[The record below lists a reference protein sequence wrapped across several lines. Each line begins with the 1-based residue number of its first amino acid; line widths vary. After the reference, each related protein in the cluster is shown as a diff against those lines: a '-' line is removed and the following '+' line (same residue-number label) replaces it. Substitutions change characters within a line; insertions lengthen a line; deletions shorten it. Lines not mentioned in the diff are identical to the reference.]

1 MSDNFCQLLSQARS
15 QANKMKEI
23 AQSAAASDPHSNVW
37 LYASSLVTRWSDAL
51 AAESLDWALLG
62 ALREEAR
69 SEKNRAGIWL
79 HACCNGIERDYVALR
94 EASLSSGVGEG

>member
-1 MSDNFCQLLSQARS
+1 MSDDFYQLLARARS
-15 QANKMKEI
+15 QANKMKDI
-23 AQSAAASDPHSNVW
+23 AQSAAASDPDSDIW

-51 AAESLDWALLG
+51 ATESLDWGLLG
-62 ALREEAR
+62 TLREEAR
-69 SEKNRAGIWL
+69 TERNRTGIWL